1 MSASEISHFIV
12 IARHEVPRQSVG
24 IRVGVYAAN
33 FTHGDRHANAR
44 DDTENLLSLRGSEA
58 TKQTPGRV
66 AKNVILNDSE
76 ESHRTIDAMI
86 YSFFLEQNA
95 AKEIK
100 NEGLSTFF

>member
-1 MSASEISHFIV
+1 M
-12 IARHEVPRQSVG
+12 
-24 IRVGVYAAN
+24 
-33 FTHGDRHANAR
+33 
-44 DDTENLLSLRGSEA
+44 
-58 TKQTPGRV
+58 KQTPGRV

>member
-1 MSASEISHFIV
+1 MASSDFCQDLYVILSMPSA
-12 IARHEVPRQSVG
+12 
-24 IRVGVYAAN
+24 
-33 FTHGDRHANAR
+33 
-44 DDTENLLSLRGSEA
+44 
-58 TKQTPGRV
+58 QTPGRV